1 MMRVL
6 INTCAV
12 ILISLLVKPGQVSA
26 EPTISTLL
34 PDAFPGSGGLARPF
48 TGSDLPPAYPQ
59 WPERPVRR
67 QIIPPPPGGPY
78 MSSAMSEIDA
88 FPDDSGGLRNISDES
103 TEQRMDSPFFKVDM
117 PWPETPERDAPELWM
132 PESGEYKFVPE
143 ELVRELESSPPG
155 RRLEQQMYQPYPRY
169 PPAPPPRRPYYGYY

>member
-1 MMRVL
+1 MRIL
-6 INTCAV
+6 INTFAV
-12 ILISLLVKPGQVSA
+12 ILISLLIKLGQVSA
-26 EPTISTLL
+26 EPAIGTLL
-34 PDAFPGSGGLARPF
+34 PDTFPGSGGLADPF
-48 TGSDLPPAYPQ
+48 MGSGLPPAYPQ

-88 FPDDSGGLRNISDES
+88 FPADSGGLRNES
-103 TEQRMDSPFFKVDM
+103 NESRERQMRSPLFKVDM
-117 PWPETPERDAPELWM
+117 PWPETPERVTPELWM

-143 ELVRELESSPPG
+143 AVVRELESSPSG

-169 PPAPPPRRPYYGYY
+169 PPAPPLRRPYYGNY